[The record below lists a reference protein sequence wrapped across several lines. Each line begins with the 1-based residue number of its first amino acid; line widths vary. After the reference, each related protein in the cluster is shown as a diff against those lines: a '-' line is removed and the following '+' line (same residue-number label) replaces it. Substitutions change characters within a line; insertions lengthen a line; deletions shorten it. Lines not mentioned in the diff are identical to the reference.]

1 MGFRLSNQSLFSF
14 KNVLKKWGFLH
25 LQNLGIRCY
34 SISNTKAF
42 WINWPNFTYRSS
54 SGVSHRIIVC
64 GRLHYTWLYCCISFD
79 VLCSDNWRNW
89 LLFDRKLKI
98 KIRKSWIK
106 YAGSLGPWDKGLV
119 NQASDVPSIIF
130 FYNFLQ
136 KSFRFIF
143 LFSYNFTEIK
153 IKGFECPNSIRTYE
167 EKIMLGTSDT
177 RLMSCSSHQPTDPS
191 YWRLSDFKNWMCHN
205 LKADIK

>member
-1 MGFRLSNQSLFSF
+1 MGFRLNNQSLFSF

-64 GRLHYTWLYCCISFD
+64 GRLHYTWLYCGISFD

-98 KIRKSWIK
+98 KSENLEYNMLGRWVHGTK
-106 YAGSLGPWDKGLV
+106 YSSTKHLMF
-119 NQASDVPSIIF
+119 QALFFFTISCKNYSNLF
-130 FYNFLQ
+130 FYFLITLQ
-136 KSFRFIF
+136 K
-143 LFSYNFTEIK
+143 
-153 IKGFECPNSIRTYE
+153 
-167 EKIMLGTSDT
+167 
-177 RLMSCSSHQPTDPS
+177 
-191 YWRLSDFKNWMCHN
+191 
-205 LKADIK
+205 